1 MADKVLIIIANSD
14 PSNAQQMLT
23 PLAQA
28 MVAAAM
34 EYDVEVIYSGRCV
47 DLVRSAEAAS
57 AVILNDG
64 RVIYDILKETSM
76 SGVSLK
82 VCTMALEVEIIDLVP
97 EIEARIGG
105 SYLIGEAMDDAT
117 ETFTY

>member
-1 MADKVLIIIANSD
+1 MADKVLIIVANSD
-14 PSNAQQMLT
+14 PTNAQQMWT

-34 EYDVEVIYSGRCV
+34 EYQVEVIFTGRCV
-47 DLVRSAEAAS
+47 DLVRSASAAN
-57 AVILNDG
+57 AVVLSDG
-64 RVIYDILKETSM
+64 RRIYDVLKETSM

-82 VCTMALEVEIIDLVP
+82 VCTMALELEITELIP
-97 EIEARIGG
+97 EIEERIGG

>member
-1 MADKVLIIIANSD
+1 MADKVLIIVANSD
-14 PSNAQQMLT
+14 PCDAQQMLT

-34 EYDVEVIYSGRCV
+34 EYRVEIIFTGRCV
-47 DLVRSAEAAS
+47 DLVRSASAAS
-57 AVILNDG
+57 SVILSDG
-64 RVIYDILKETSM
+64 RVIYDILKETCM

-82 VCTMALEVEIIDLVP
+82 VCTMALEVEITELIP
-97 EIEARIGG
+97 EVVARVGG